1 MVFDTAKKAIDYFI
15 SLLNEGKKYNP
26 IRKPALGFYGGEP
39 LLNFGLIKKCIEYIE
54 SIYNDYEIIYTI
66 TTNGS
71 MLDKKRAN
79 WLMEHD
85 FIIFVSLD
93 GPEDEHDRLRIYENG
108 KGSFRDVIKN
118 VTRII
123 RKGYKEIYCMPVF
136 DWKSDLF
143 KREEFFNRNDIPS
156 VARIALVNNIE
167 GCRYYEQF
175 TEKDYSAFLGQL
187 ERARSCYY
195 KDLNLQRGKEKLS
208 FFDKLVGLDPGE
220 DLFKSVSI
228 YIQPLIMPF
237 TGACIPGRKLFV
249 DVYGNYHACERVNSS
264 FPIGNVNDG
273 LNFEKISKLI
283 VGYLRSMDKCP
294 SCKVSRKCTYCYQN
308 FMTDNGFSPSSTVCE
323 NIESIKKA
331 SFARSFNIAEIYP
344 EFVEESNYKHKNIKK
359 YYGDDRNV
367 FQT

>member
-1 MVFDTAKKAIDYFI
+1 MCRYCSFSDFYEYNRGYSDKYMDFDTAKKAIDYFI

-143 KREEFFNRNDIPS
+143 KREDS
-156 VARIALVNNIE
+156 SIE
-167 GCRYYEQF
+167 
-175 TEKDYSAFLGQL
+175 
-187 ERARSCYY
+187 
-195 KDLNLQRGKEKLS
+195 
-208 FFDKLVGLDPGE
+208 
-220 DLFKSVSI
+220 
-228 YIQPLIMPF
+228 
-237 TGACIPGRKLFV
+237 
-249 DVYGNYHACERVNSS
+249 
-264 FPIGNVNDG
+264 
-273 LNFEKISKLI
+273 
-283 VGYLRSMDKCP
+283 
-294 SCKVSRKCTYCYQN
+294 
-308 FMTDNGFSPSSTVCE
+308 MTSLL
-323 NIESIKKA
+323 
-331 SFARSFNIAEIYP
+331 
-344 EFVEESNYKHKNIKK
+344 
-359 YYGDDRNV
+359 
-367 FQT
+367 